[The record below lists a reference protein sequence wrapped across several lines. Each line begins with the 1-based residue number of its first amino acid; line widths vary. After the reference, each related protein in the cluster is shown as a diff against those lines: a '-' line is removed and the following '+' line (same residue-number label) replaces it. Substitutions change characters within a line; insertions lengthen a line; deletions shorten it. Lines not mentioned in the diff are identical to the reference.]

1 MTVSVSGCERDCEC
15 AHDFQNACESERGSE
30 CPCEVE
36 SEYESAWDGGVSVRA
51 YVSQS
56 VCMIYCGW

>member
-1 MTVSVSGCERDCEC
+1 MSGCERDCEC
-15 AHDFQNACESERGSE
+15 AHDFQNACESEHESE

-56 VCMIYCGW
+56 VCMIHCEW